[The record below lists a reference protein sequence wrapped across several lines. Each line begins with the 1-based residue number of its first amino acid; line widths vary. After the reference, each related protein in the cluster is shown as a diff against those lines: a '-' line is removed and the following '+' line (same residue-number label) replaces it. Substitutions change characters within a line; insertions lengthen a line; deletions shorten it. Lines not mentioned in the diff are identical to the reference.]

1 MRRSPGSTRA
11 ELTVLTAQCRLSHTP
26 PMALDLSLV
35 GKDSAPLS
43 FTYGWKDVV
52 LYALGIGAKKDEL
65 DYLYEGRG
73 PKVVPSF
80 AVVPVFQPM
89 FELVAKTG
97 GDLAM
102 VVHGAQRVRLRG
114 VLAPSGTLSTTAKL
128 RGIYDLR
135 RFAVVIVDTET
146 RGETGNVLFDTT
158 SQIIWRE
165 EGGFGGDT
173 PPREPKV
180 VEMPKGRPADFR
192 VEETTSPEQALLYRL
207 SGDINPLH
215 ADPEF
220 AAKVGFDRGPL
231 LHGLCTYG
239 HMVRHVA
246 KGACGGDATK
256 VTGFEGKFSKPV
268 WPGDTLVTE
277 GWRVGNG
284 KIALQVSVKE
294 RSENVITGAWATVED
309 AG

>member
-1 MRRSPGSTRA
+1 MP
-11 ELTVLTAQCRLSHTP
+11 
-26 PMALDLSLV
+26 LDLSLV
-35 GKDSAPLS
+35 GKESAPS
-43 FTYGWKDVV
+43 TFTYAWKDVA

-73 PKVVPSF
+73 PKVIPSF
-80 AVVPVFQPM
+80 AVVPMFQPM

-97 GDLAM
+97 GSLAM
-102 VVHGAQRVRLRG
+102 VVHGAQRVRLQSA
-114 VLAPSGTLSTTAKL
+114 LPSSGTLSTTAKI

-135 RFAVVIVDTET
+135 RFAIVIVDTET
-146 RGETGNVLFDTT
+146 KDAAGKLLFDTT
-158 SQIIWRE
+158 AQIIFRDG
-165 EGGFGGDT
+165 GGFGGET
-173 PPREPKV
+173 PPKEPKLI
-180 VEMPKGRPADFR
+180 EMPKGQPADFR
-192 VEETTSPEQALLYRL
+192 VEETTTPEQALLYRL

-215 ADPEF
+215 ADPAF
-220 AAKVGFDRGPL
+220 AAEVGFTQGPI

-256 VTGFEGKFSKPV
+256 ITGFEGKFSKPV

-277 GWRVGNG
+277 GWRVGPG

-294 RSENVITGAWATVED
+294 RNEAVITGAWATVAPSE
-309 AG
+309 